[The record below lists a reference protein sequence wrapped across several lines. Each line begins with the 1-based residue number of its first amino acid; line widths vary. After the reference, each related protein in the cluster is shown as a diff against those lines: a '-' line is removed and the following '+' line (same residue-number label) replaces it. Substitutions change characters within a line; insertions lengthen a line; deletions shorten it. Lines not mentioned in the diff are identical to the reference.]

1 MCKKLRL
8 IKTCAFYN
16 FRLWRGNARI
26 VTVFVL
32 ALILCFLLTDQV
44 IGLVKE
50 QGTTIQIAESFIW
63 TFGDSSSILL
73 SSLLLLLLFAD
84 MPFVTNATPLF
95 LVRCSRKIWVLGQ
108 LLYIGLATG
117 IYLLFIL
124 ISTCALCAPY
134 SFVKNI
140 WSKTASILAYSA
152 EYEGVLPV
160 SLRAMEMTSPF
171 ECVGDVFLLLL
182 LYTLSMVFLMM
193 FFHLWK
199 GQLAGIVSVLVYSAF
214 GILLNPDYMQ
224 AILDLPDELFYQIRV
239 AFGWISPLNH
249 ATYSMHSFGY
259 DNLPRLWQSSVIF
272 LGIIAVLVV
281 LTMRIMR
288 KFSFQFKGT
297 DR

>member
-108 LLYIGLATG
+108 LLYIGL
-117 IYLLFIL
+117 Y
-124 ISTCALCAPY
+124 
-134 SFVKNI
+134 
-140 WSKTASILAYSA
+140 
-152 EYEGVLPV
+152 
-160 SLRAMEMTSPF
+160 LRAMCALFFCQEYLEQDSF
-171 ECVGDVFLLLL
+171 YSSLLCGIRGR
-182 LYTLSMVFLMM
+182 V
-193 FFHLWK
+193 
-199 GQLAGIVSVLVYSAF
+199 AGI
-214 GILLNPDYMQ
+214 
-224 AILDLPDELFYQIRV
+224 
-239 AFGWISPLNH
+239 
-249 ATYSMHSFGY
+249 
-259 DNLPRLWQSSVIF
+259 
-272 LGIIAVLVV
+272 
-281 LTMRIMR
+281 
-288 KFSFQFKGT
+288 FKGNG
-297 DR
+297 DDQPL